1 MTAACRKRR
10 RCCRR
15 NEQSE
20 KTEKTFPLLRQF
32 LVNTG
37 TVRYLLSATVFM
49 LMLSIGMS
57 LNPRQL
63 LENWRRLTISLWARL
78 LAATFF
84 VPPLLALALG
94 RLLPL
99 DTAAMAGLFLVAAVP
114 GAPLMTRGAAKKGF
128 DMQIAASYQVW
139 GALLTPVIVP
149 LLIAGGGWLYGR
161 EIWVPPMKLLAVI
174 VQQQFLPLLA
184 GMTLMWLAPRFSTRV
199 QRVLN
204 LVGNALLL
212 IVLAALLYKMGP
224 ALWKAGPWTALA
236 ALLLAAGCLLGARLL
251 LGRRSSIVQTL
262 SICNANR
269 HVGLA
274 LLVSWQS
281 INDQR
286 PVPAIAAYG
295 LAALLV
301 MWLYAKFASRDRQE
315 ATV

>member
-1 MTAACRKRR
+1 MK
-10 RCCRR
+10 
-15 NEQSE
+15 
-20 KTEKTFPLLRQF
+20 
-32 LVNTG
+32 
-37 TVRYLLSATVFM
+37 YLLSAAVLM

-57 LNPRQL
+57 LSPRQL
-63 LENWRRLTISLWARL
+63 LENWRRLTISVWTRL

-99 DTAAMAGLFLVAAVP
+99 DGAAVAGLFLIATVP

-128 DMQIAASYQVW
+128 DMQIAGSYQVW

-174 VQQQFLPLLA
+174 AQQQFLPLLA
-184 GMTLMWLAPRFSTRV
+184 GMALMWLAPVFSTRV
-199 QRVLN
+199 QRLLN
-204 LVGNALLL
+204 FVGNALLL
-212 IVLAALLYKMGP
+212 LVLVAILYKMGP
-224 ALWKAGPWTALA
+224 TLWKAGPWVALA
-236 ALLLAAGCLLGARLL
+236 ALLLAAGCLLAARLL

-274 LLVSWQS
+274 LLLSGQQ
-281 INDQR
+281 IHDQR
-286 PVPAIAAYG
+286 PVPAIAAYA
-295 LAALLV
+295 LAAMLV
-301 MWLYAKFASRDRQE
+301 MWLYAKFASRDGQE
-315 ATV
+315 ATL